1 MPSIFRDFLICHN
14 QASIHFI
21 LHTCREKMNS
31 MDLLRY
37 MAPVA
42 VILLVPATL
51 IMEREAFGVVVT
63 LAREDPN
70 FIWILLCNSSMA
82 YFVNLTNFLVT
93 KHTSPLTLQVIQSSP
108 FQHCYAQ
115 QLQSCLLLRTIL
127 EFSRQTGMQ
136 SYIARDDAI
145 VLTCLIVIR
154 FLGMQRALSLLWSP
168 S

>member
-1 MPSIFRDFLICHN
+1 
-14 QASIHFI
+14 
-21 LHTCREKMNS
+21 MNS

-51 IMEREAFGVVVT
+51 IMEREAFGVVAT

-93 KHTSPLTLQVIQSSP
+93 KHTSPLTLQVIRSSSP
-108 FQHCYAQ
+108 FLHCYA
-115 QLQSCLLLRTIL
+115 LQTAIL
-127 EFSRQTGMQ
+127 PVASNDPGNFQTNWKTE
-136 SYIARDDAI
+136 
-145 VLTCLIVIR
+145 LHFFCK
-154 FLGMQRALSLLWSP
+154 
-168 S
+168 